1 MTVSAKA
8 RKIVFHYLLED
19 HARRHPDKPLLLM
32 GDRTMSY
39 GEVDRAANRIGRGFA
54 AAGVV
59 KGDRVL
65 VMLPSCVDYVLVWLG
80 LSKIGAL
87 MVPVNEAYKA
97 GMLRHQANNSGAKLA
112 VVWRA
117 HLPVWL
123 DIGETLS
130 ELKTVIIYEGGD
142 SHPHLASPLKGEGHE
157 SEALPLEGGGLGG
170 GESSPKPALNGH
182 AKAPRII
189 ATPLARRLAKQGG
202 IDLSAI
208 AGSGPHGRIVKADL
222 DKVPKATPAQAPA
235 ATPPTKGQDAKQLAD
250 LLGMKYEAR
259 PNSSFRKTI
268 ARRLTEAKQTVPHFY
283 LTLDCRID
291 ALLDLR
297 KKLNASAG
305 EGGPIPGVKV
315 SVNDFVIRASA
326 LALRKIPDAN
336 VSWSDDAIL
345 AYQDVDISIAV
356 ATPNGLIT
364 PIIKQADTKSLRQI
378 AAEMKD
384 LAARARDGKLKPQE
398 YQGGTFSISNLG
410 MFGIREFA
418 AVINPP
424 QSCILAVG
432 SGEQRAVVEDGALKI
447 ATLMTVTLSVDHR
460 AVDGAMGAEYLG
472 AFKALMEDPY
482 SLLL

>member
-1 MTVSAKA
+1 MSDILMPALSPTMT
-8 RKIVFHYLLED
+8 E
-19 HARRHPDKPLLLM
+19 
-32 GDRTMSY
+32 G
-39 GEVDRAANRIGRGFA
+39 
-54 AAGVV
+54 
-59 KGDRVL
+59 
-65 VMLPSCVDYVLVWLG
+65 
-80 LSKIGAL
+80 
-87 MVPVNEAYKA
+87 
-97 GMLRHQANNSGAKLA
+97 KLA
-112 VVWRA
+112 RW
-117 HLPVWL
+117 LKKPGDPVQPG
-123 DIGETLS
+123 DVIAEIETDKAMMEVEAIDEGTMGEIKVPEGTEGVAVNAVIATL
-130 ELKTVIIYEGGD
+130 IGGD
-142 SHPHLASPLKGEGHE
+142 EKPAPKKAAPQPEAKPQE
-157 SEALPLEGGGLGG
+157 SKVQESRPQEPKAAEAP
-170 GESSPKPALNGH
+170 SPKPAMNGH
-182 AKAPRII
+182 AAAPKGNRIV
-189 ATPLARRLAKQGG
+189 ATPLARRLAKQAG
-202 IDLSAI
+202 IDLSGI

-222 DKVPKATPAQAPA
+222 DKAPA
-235 ATPPTKGQDAKQLAD
+235 KPSAAAPQAGGAALAKGIDARQFAD
-250 LLGMKYEAR
+250 ALGMKYELR

-268 ARRLTEAKQTVPHFY
+268 ARRLTEAKQTIPHFY

-305 EGGPIPGVKV
+305 EGGKV

-336 VSWSDDAIL
+336 VSWSEEGIL
-345 AYQDVDISIAV
+345 AYQDADVSVAV

-378 AAEMKD
+378 GAEMRD
-384 LAARARDGKLKPQE
+384 LAARARDGKLKPAE

-432 SGEQRAVVEDGALKI
+432 NGEQRAVVEDGELKI

-460 AVDGAMGAEYLG
+460 AVDGALGAEYLG
-472 AFKALMEDPY
+472 AFKALIEDPY

>member
-1 MTVSAKA
+1 MSDILMPALSPTVT
-8 RKIVFHYLLED
+8 E
-19 HARRHPDKPLLLM
+19 
-32 GDRTMSY
+32 G
-39 GEVDRAANRIGRGFA
+39 
-54 AAGVV
+54 
-59 KGDRVL
+59 
-65 VMLPSCVDYVLVWLG
+65 
-80 LSKIGAL
+80 
-87 MVPVNEAYKA
+87 
-97 GMLRHQANNSGAKLA
+97 KLA
-112 VVWRA
+112 R
-117 HLPVWL
+117 WL
-123 DIGETLS
+123 KKPGDAIVPGDVIAEIETDKAMMEVEAIDEGTLGEIKVPEGT
-130 ELKTVIIYEGGD
+130 EGVAVNAVIATMVGGD
-142 SHPHLASPLKGEGHE
+142 EPAPKAKVPAPEKRA
-157 SEALPLEGGGLGG
+157 EAPKKVE
-170 GESSPKPALNGH
+170 EPKPADDAAPPPKPSLNGH
-182 AKAPRII
+182 AQPTRII

-208 AGSGPHGRIVKADL
+208 KGSGPHGRIVKADL
-222 DKVPKATPAQAPA
+222 DSAPKAAQFQPATAPL
-235 ATPPTKGQDAKQLAD
+235 TKGQDAKQLAD

-259 PNSSFRKTI
+259 PNSGFRKTI

-291 ALLDLR
+291 ALLELR

-305 EGGPIPGVKV
+305 EGGKV
-315 SVNDFVIRASA
+315 SVNDFIIRASA

-345 AYQDVDISIAV
+345 AYQDVDISVAV

-378 AAEMKD
+378 VGEMRD

-432 SGEQRAVVEDGALKI
+432 NGEQRAVVEDGELKI

-460 AVDGAMGAEYLG
+460 AVDGALGAEYLG
-472 AFKALMEDPY
+472 AFKVLLEDPY

>member
-1 MTVSAKA
+1 MPALSPTMTEGKLARWLKKPGDAIAPGDVIAEIETDKAMMEVEAIDEGTLGEIKVPEGTEGVAVNAVIATMIGGDESAPKAKA
-8 RKIVFHYLLED
+8 PAPE
-19 HARRHPDKPLLLM
+19 KPA
-32 GDRTMSY
+32 
-39 GEVDRAANRIGRGFA
+39 EAPKKAEEPKPVEA
-54 AAGVV
+54 AA
-59 KGDRVL
+59 
-65 VMLPSCVDYVLVWLG
+65 P
-80 LSKIGAL
+80 
-87 MVPVNEAYKA
+87 P
-97 GMLRHQANNSGAKLA
+97 
-112 VVWRA
+112 
-117 HLPVWL
+117 
-123 DIGETLS
+123 
-130 ELKTVIIYEGGD
+130 
-142 SHPHLASPLKGEGHE
+142 
-157 SEALPLEGGGLGG
+157 
-170 GESSPKPALNGH
+170 PKPALNGH
-182 AKAPRII
+182 AHSTRII
-189 ATPLARRLAKQGG
+189 ATPLARRLAKEAG

-208 AGSGPHGRIVKADL
+208 NGSGPHGRIVKADL

-235 ATPPTKGQDAKQLAD
+235 ATPPTKSRDAKQLAD

-259 PNSSFRKTI
+259 PTSSFRKTI

-305 EGGPIPGVKV
+305 EGGKV

-336 VSWSDDAIL
+336 VSWSDEAIL
-345 AYQDVDISIAV
+345 AYQDVDISVAV

-432 SGEQRAVVEDGALKI
+432 NGEQRAVVEDGALKI

-460 AVDGAMGAEYLG
+460 AVDGALGAEYLG

>member
-1 MTVSAKA
+1 MIGGDEPAPKAKA
-8 RKIVFHYLLED
+8 PVLEKQAEAPKKVEEPKLVED
-19 HARRHPDKPLLLM
+19 
-32 GDRTMSY
+32 
-39 GEVDRAANRIGRGFA
+39 AA
-54 AAGVV
+54 
-59 KGDRVL
+59 
-65 VMLPSCVDYVLVWLG
+65 P
-80 LSKIGAL
+80 
-87 MVPVNEAYKA
+87 
-97 GMLRHQANNSGAKLA
+97 
-112 VVWRA
+112 
-117 HLPVWL
+117 
-123 DIGETLS
+123 
-130 ELKTVIIYEGGD
+130 
-142 SHPHLASPLKGEGHE
+142 AS
-157 SEALPLEGGGLGG
+157 S
-170 GESSPKPALNGH
+170 KPALNGH
-182 AKAPRII
+182 AKSTRII

-208 AGSGPHGRIVKADL
+208 KGSGPHGRIVKADL
-222 DKVPKATPAQAPA
+222 EGAPKAAQAQSPA
-235 ATPPTKGQDAKQLAD
+235 APPAKGQDAKQLAD

-305 EGGPIPGVKV
+305 EGGKV

-345 AYQDVDISIAV
+345 AYQDVDISVAV

-378 AAEMKD
+378 ATEMRD

-432 SGEQRAVVEDGALKI
+432 NGEQRAVVEDGELKI

-460 AVDGAMGAEYLG
+460 AVDGALGAEYLG
-472 AFKALMEDPY
+472 AFKILMEDPY

>member
-1 MTVSAKA
+1 MSDILMPALSPTMTEGKLARWLKKPGDPIAPGDVIAEIETDKAMMEVEAIDEGTLGEIKVPEGTEGVAVNAVIATMISGDEDTAKA
-8 RKIVFHYLLED
+8 VKRMQPPPPSL
-19 HARRHPDKPLLLM
+19 PLQ
-32 GDRTMSY
+32 GGGT
-39 GEVDRAANRIGRGFA
+39 EP
-54 AAGVV
+54 
-59 KGDRVL
+59 K
-65 VMLPSCVDYVLVWLG
+65 
-80 LSKIGAL
+80 
-87 MVPVNEAYKA
+87 
-97 GMLRHQANNSGAKLA
+97 
-112 VVWRA
+112 
-117 HLPVWL
+117 
-123 DIGETLS
+123 S
-130 ELKTVIIYEGGD
+130 EPK
-142 SHPHLASPLKGEGHE
+142 K
-157 SEALPLEGGGLGG
+157 ALPLDGVGLGG
-170 GESSPKPALNGH
+170 GESAPKLNGH
-182 AKAPRII
+182 AKSTRII

-208 AGSGPHGRIVKADL
+208 TGSGPHGRIVKADI
-222 DKVPKATPAQAPA
+222 DNAPKAAQAPSA
-235 ATPPTKGQDAKQLAD
+235 PPLTKGQDAKQLAD

-291 ALLDLR
+291 TLLDLR

-345 AYQDVDISIAV
+345 AYQDVDISVAV

-378 AAEMKD
+378 AGEMRD

-432 SGEQRAVVEDGALKI
+432 NGEQRAVVENGELKI

-460 AVDGAMGAEYLG
+460 AVDGALGAEYLG
-472 AFKALMEDPY
+472 AFKALLEDPY